1 MVNVIIVMLAA
12 FSAICLIRVLRGPTV
27 LDRIAAADAIG
38 VLMTVILVLLSLVF
52 ERTIFLD
59 IAMVYSLLLFADLMI
74 ISKYLEQGGAGDS

>member
-1 MVNVIIVMLAA
+1 MVNVIIVLLTA
-12 FSAICLIRVLRGPTV
+12 FCAICLVRVLRGPTA

-52 ERTIFLD
+52 RRTIFLD